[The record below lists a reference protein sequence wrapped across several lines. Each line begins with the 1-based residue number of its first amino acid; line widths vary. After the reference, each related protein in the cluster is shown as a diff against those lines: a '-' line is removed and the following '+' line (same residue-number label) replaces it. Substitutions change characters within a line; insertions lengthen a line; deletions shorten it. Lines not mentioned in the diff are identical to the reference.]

1 MQEKCMKNARKIQ
14 IASPT
19 RENVSILHYVLGIK
33 HEPVV
38 FCSCFA
44 CVSVA
49 FCSRFDHKP
58 YQNGNPTHS
67 VIWPLISTLCQKT
80 GRFCLFLY
88 EYFSI
93 HIIIIS

>member
-1 MQEKCMKNARKIQ
+1 MQEKSKSGAQHEKMFLYYTMHWAKTQ
-14 IASPT
+14 
-19 RENVSILHYVLGIK
+19 VSCVLL
-33 HEPVV
+33 V
-38 FCSCFA
+38 FCMHFGCILLTF
-44 CVSVA
+44 
-49 FCSRFDHKP
+49 
-58 YQNGNPTHS
+58 YQNANATHS